1 MLDNDE
7 LKQVTIEN
15 GLEFLRQ
22 ISAPVDI
29 NNDEE
34 LSDNIKVL
42 ETYCKKA
49 DVLAMAAVQLWIPKR
64 IIYLKNTN
72 LEIINKMQNDTA
84 TEEEKSFDEGRVLI
98 NPVVI
103 KREGLTDY
111 WEACDSC
118 LDNFG
123 KVYRPF
129 KITLEYYDP
138 SGEKHLEEFVKF
150 EATVLSHELDHLD
163 GVLHMDVA
171 VELYVK
177 NVDERKAWRK
187 MEGNGYNVHS
197 ETGDYEKLKEE
208 IIKKRH

>member
-1 MLDNDE
+1 M
-7 LKQVTIEN
+7 
-15 GLEFLRQ
+15 
-22 ISAPVDI
+22 
-29 NNDEE
+29 
-34 LSDNIKVL
+34 SDNIKVL

-138 SGEKHLEEFVKF
+138 TGEKHLEEFVKF